1 MDPVN
6 DKKMKHLQ
14 DVPDSCVATNSYL
27 EHRRHYLLSIA
38 VESNSPILGPAKF
51 SKSPPKCA
59 ADMTSQQHIN
69 PSQTC
74 ALNTQNNDLV

>member
-1 MDPVN
+1 MSDMHFCQLRNLFRKQEIRMDPGN

-14 DVPDSCVATNSYL
+14 DVPDSCVAKNSYL

-51 SKSPPKCA
+51 SK
-59 ADMTSQQHIN
+59 
-69 PSQTC
+69 
-74 ALNTQNNDLV
+74 